1 MFVYLQV
8 AGRAVRRAFTG
19 TAWVPML
26 APLFAGEVRLAKE
39 LNIPKPVCLSITW
52 EGMKVFG
59 EINEIMYVKYLAQ
72 HMADG
77 EPKVNPSQLG
87 VSK

>member
-1 MFVYLQV
+1 MYLQV
-8 AGRAVRRAFTG
+8 AGRAVCGAFTG

-26 APLFAGEVRLAKE
+26 APLLAGEVSLAKE
-39 LNIPKPVCLSITW
+39 LNIPKPVSLSIKW

-59 EINEIMYVKYLAQ
+59 EINEIMSVKYLAQ
-72 HMADG
+72 HMADS
-77 EPKVNPSQLG
+77 EPKVNPSRLG